1 MSMRGSAFLLCA
13 LAGAVFALSYP
24 AAAEDLTVFVTV
36 RPTSPD
42 DVARKQEASAR
53 AATLEHERKALEDSL
68 KKQFGKKKELW
79 PAEKRAEFETLAA
92 GASRARFEATYGLA
106 DPKEIEASAAGIR
119 ERLVDKKGVRAV
131 GSAAEADLQVE
142 VMGRYQAVFLS
153 ENTCFIG
160 LRISPGGRL
169 DPERIAQ
176 AGIAW
181 KTHRHRMSG
190 ALAESWHDFT
200 AEGPFWLVEVNHPAG
215 GFKNLMYGKAEGHAT
230 SALEKF
236 AKDSG
241 AAIMACRKS

>member
-1 MSMRGSAFLLCA
+1 MKLRGTAVLLAAAACLA
-13 LAGAVFALSYP
+13 LASQ

-53 AATLEHERKALEDSL
+53 AASFDREKKALEDSL

-79 PAEKRAEFETLAA
+79 PAEKRAEFEKLAA
-92 GASRARFEATYGLA
+92 GASRASFEATFGVA

-119 ERLVDKKGVRAV
+119 EKLADKKGVRAV

-160 LRISPGGRL
+160 LRISPGARL
-169 DPERIAQ
+169 DPARVAK
-176 AGIAW
+176 AAIAW
-181 KTHRHRMSG
+181 KTHRHGMSG
-190 ALAESWHDFT
+190 AVATSWHDFT
-200 AEGPFWLVEVNHPAG
+200 EEAPFWLVEVNHPAG
-215 GFKNLMYGKAEGHAT
+215 GFRNLMYGKAEGHAT
-230 SALEKF
+230 SGLEKF
-236 AKDSG
+236 AKESG
-241 AAIMACRKS
+241 AAILACRKS